1 MAKKNRMKPEIE
13 LTTEEVKEKLSEKK
27 EEKKPE
33 HKKFAKVKDV
43 DILNIRREPNGEII
57 SQIGKNIPM
66 LINSEFPITDDSGID
81 WYKVVSPIGVTG
93 FAMSKYLFI
102 YEEGP
107 TKEV

>member
-1 MAKKNRMKPEIE
+1 MAKKNRMKPEIQF
-13 LTTEEVKEKLSEKK
+13 TTEEVKEKLSEKK
-27 EEKKPE
+27 EENKPE

-66 LINSEFPITDDSGID
+66 QIVSEVPITDDSGTD
-81 WYKVVSPIGVTG
+81 WYKVASPIGVIG
-93 FAMSKYLFI
+93 FAMAKYLFI

-107 TKEV
+107 IQEV